1 MNKKIML
8 LSNTSWYLFNFRDTT
23 IKKLILD
30 GYEPICVAPEDEYS
44 RQLVELGA
52 TFVPL
57 DIEGKSTN
65 VLSELKAL
73 YHVFSIIKSQNPD
86 CVLNFTIKLNIY
98 SGLSCLILNVPFIN
112 NISGLG
118 TAFIHKGF
126 SFKVAKLLY
135 GIVNRNASWVFFQND
150 DDRKQFLDNSF
161 CSESNSSILPG
172 SGVDLE
178 KFCYSPKYQDSKE
191 MKFLM
196 ISRLISDKGV
206 NEYVSSA
213 KDLKLNNPHLDF
225 TLVGELY
232 PSNKSAIPRNIV
244 ESWLDDPNITV
255 MPHSNNINQLICD
268 ADVIVLPSYREGLPR
283 TIIEA
288 ASVGR
293 PAIVTDV
300 PGCRQA
306 VINNETG
313 WYCDAKSAESLKE
326 KILMVSKLSHEKIS
340 EFGKNARLNVEEN
353 FSVDIVVSE
362 YMDKIVKH
370 LK

>member
-1 MNKKIML
+1 MNKKVML

-23 IKKLILD
+23 IKRLISE

-44 RQLVELGA
+44 KKLEGLGA
-52 TFVPL
+52 RFIPL
-57 DIEGKSTN
+57 VLDGKSTN
-65 VLSELKAL
+65 ALSEVKTLQNI
-73 YHVFSIIKSQNPD
+73 FSIINKTKPD

-98 SGLSCLILNVPFIN
+98 SGISCLLLKVPFIN

-118 TAFIHKGF
+118 TAFMHKGL
-126 SFKVAKLLY
+126 SFKIAKLFY
-135 GIVNRNASWVFFQND
+135 GIVNRNASWVFFQNE
-150 DDRKQFLDNSF
+150 DDRNQFLDNSF
-161 CSESNSSILPG
+161 CSDRNSSILPG

-178 KFCYSPKYQDSKE
+178 KFAFSPKSKKIKKI
-191 MKFLM
+191 KFLM

-206 NEYVSSA
+206 NEFVSSA
-213 KDLKLNNPHLDF
+213 KSLKVSNPHLDF

-232 PSNKSAIPRNIV
+232 PSNKSAIPKDVV
-244 ESWLDDPNITV
+244 ESWLDDPNITL
-255 MPHSNNINQLICD
+255 MPHSDNINKLISD

-306 VINNETG
+306 VIDNKTG
-313 WYCDAKSAESLKE
+313 WYCTAKSAESLKE
-326 KILMVSKLSHEKIS
+326 KILMVSKLPYEHIS
-340 EFGKNARLNVEEN
+340 DFGKNARLNVEEN
-353 FSVDIVVSE
+353 FSVDIVVSD
-362 YMDKIVKH
+362 YMEKIVKYI
-370 LK
+370 K